1 MKIKQLAKELEEDK
15 KRKAAK
21 MLENVI
27 DLFNQVRTEG
37 WRALGHFYI
46 IQKVDRIMCCIN
58 IRVEKWWRLPCNNLD
73 LY

>member
-1 MKIKQLAKELEEDK
+1 MKIKQLAKELEENK

-37 WRALGHFYI
+37 VVDSWLLLHYSEGGQNNVLYKTSEWRSCGGFLATI
-46 IQKVDRIMCCIN
+46 
-58 IRVEKWWRLPCNNLD
+58 
-73 LY
+73 